1 MAAYDPLVG
10 ATYGNLLTAITGRL
24 TRVIEDGQADGSIR
38 PQLPAATTA
47 SALTWMVER
56 SCQQNLPGAPAS
68 YDAEL
73 AATLAEII
81 WATLYLKTQP
91 TR

>member
-1 MAAYDPLVG
+1 
-10 ATYGNLLTAITGRL
+10 
-24 TRVIEDGQADGSIR
+24 
-38 PQLPAATTA
+38 LPAATTA